1 MNLDRRPCKNVL
13 MVGVRT
19 ATSAP
24 LNLDLEPGNVFTL
37 QSVVLDM
44 IVLES
49 SPDPLGGVQTR

>member
-1 MNLDRRPCKNVL
+1 